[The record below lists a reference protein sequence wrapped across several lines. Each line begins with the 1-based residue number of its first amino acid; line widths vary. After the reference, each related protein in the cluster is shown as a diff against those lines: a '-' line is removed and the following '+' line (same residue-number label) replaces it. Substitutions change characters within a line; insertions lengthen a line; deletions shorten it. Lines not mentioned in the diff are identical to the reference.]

1 MATTD
6 SGWADQ
12 GLVADPDGSGLS
24 YQLYTNARIQ
34 TQLFVQNGVDEAGI
48 QPPSP
53 QVTVGTSGNDSLTG
67 DNGTD
72 SLVGLAGND
81 TLLGLGSNDT
91 LDGGSGNDSLV
102 GGSSQ
107 DRYLFDTGSGVD
119 TITDTAGTDAV
130 DLSSSTGTGLFFTE
144 RLGDDLLVSHDND
157 GSSQIRLAGQYTG
170 QAIETLDNTGVT
182 AAVTAQVYQI
192 DNDQIGGAGNDLLT
206 AAEIGIADT
215 ITGGDGNDWLSG
227 SGRADSLVG
236 DAGVDLL
243 TGSTGAD
250 TLDGG
255 AGNDIVTGFNGNDS
269 LIGGA
274 GDDKYDVFGRGNANG
289 SDTLSDASGNDTL
302 EGGAGDD
309 VLAGRNGLDSL
320 VGGTGN
326 DRFIMLI
333 NDGADGIFGDA
344 GDDMIDFSRANA
356 TQGVTVDL
364 GLTGSQ
370 GFTEFGA
377 DTLSSIEHVLGT
389 GFNDFVSGASDANV
403 LIGGD
408 GNDQLFGNSDADSLV
423 GGTGQDDFDYNNPG
437 ELIFNATNDTFS
449 GAADTIADFS
459 SSESDIIAFS
469 SGGFNMVGLDVKAG
483 ANFSVIATF

>member
-1 MATTD
+1 
-6 SGWADQ
+6 
-12 GLVADPDGSGLS
+12 
-24 YQLYTNARIQ
+24 
-34 TQLFVQNGVDEAGI
+34 
-48 QPPSP
+48 
-53 QVTVGTSGNDSLTG
+53 
-67 DNGTD
+67 
-72 SLVGLAGND
+72 
-81 TLLGLGSNDT
+81 
-91 LDGGSGNDSLV
+91 
-102 GGSSQ
+102 
-107 DRYLFDTGSGVD
+107 
-119 TITDTAGTDAV
+119 
-130 DLSSSTGTGLFFTE
+130 
-144 RLGDDLLVSHDND
+144 
-157 GSSQIRLAGQYTG
+157 
-170 QAIETLDNTGVT
+170 
-182 AAVTAQVYQI
+182 
-192 DNDQIGGAGNDLLT
+192 
-206 AAEIGIADT
+206 
-215 ITGGDGNDWLSG
+215 
-227 SGRADSLVG
+227 
-236 DAGVDLL
+236 
-243 TGSTGAD
+243 

-437 ELIFNATNDTFS
+437 EL
-449 GAADTIADFS
+449 
-459 SSESDIIAFS
+459 
-469 SGGFNMVGLDVKAG
+469 
-483 ANFSVIATF
+483 